1 MVVFV
6 GLPLIYACLCKKY
19 KKYKK
24 PQKVNKTKACV
35 MVIMRENVLNCH
47 NTNFAMQKKKKSLS
61 TLCFLYANI

>member
-1 MVVFV
+1 MQKV
-6 GLPLIYACLCKKY
+6 LYYSNLIKINIVNNNE
-19 KKYKK
+19 K